1 MPNPVMGIFDLR
13 NTERAELHT
22 ALKNEMKNAHKI
34 PVGGSRKKQ
43 NKTEKNSRELLA
55 QNRLDLRAIY
65 KSGSG
70 FYVPLKS
77 V

>member
-1 MPNPVMGIFDLR
+1 MPNPVIGIFDLR

-22 ALKNEMKNAHKI
+22 ALKNEMKNTQHSC
-34 PVGGSRKKQ
+34 GRKSEKSEQ
-43 NKTEKNSRELLA
+43 NRKNSRELLA

-70 FYVPLKS
+70 YYVPLKS